1 MMREISRTGKAGRAP
16 KRSAGTHPNR
26 DAIDMGRLGKWAWA
40 RFARRASRAPRRRRP
55 RATSCLMI
63 TLTRSSSDPRCAR
76 RSASKHAIHHVQ
88 GGRSSIHRGA
98 SQGPQNAKH
107 AAQWDDHRD
116 LSWTKVLVRN
126 IDAGHVHRVLEPTCT
141 AKARDR
147 PQSGWTHREI
157 FGWAQLALSDK
168 KPMAHNSGCDRSAIG
183 GLRFASWALR
193 KKKLT
198 SCHAKNDR
206 EGISRH
212 CL

>member
-1 MMREISRTGKAGRAP
+1 MREISRTGKAGRAP

-63 TLTRSSSDPRCAR
+63 TLTDRAAIPGADAAALASTQSITFKEAAARYIAVHRKDLRTPSTRHNGMTIATYLGQRFWSAISTPAMCTACLSRPAR
-76 RSASKHAIHHVQ
+76 RKPETARRV
-88 GGRSSIHRGA
+88 GGRIEKSSAGR
-98 SQGPQNAKH
+98 
-107 AAQWDDHRD
+107 
-116 LSWTKVLVRN
+116 SWPCQIKSLWLT
-126 IDAGHVHRVLEPTCT
+126 T
-141 AKARDR
+141 
-147 PQSGWTHREI
+147 
-157 FGWAQLALSDK
+157 
-168 KPMAHNSGCDRSAIG
+168 SGCDRSAIG

>member
-1 MMREISRTGKAGRAP
+1 MGLGSLRKASLAGAP
-16 KRSAGTHPNR
+16 AKAAACHKLL
-26 DAIDMGRLGKWAWA
+26 DDHID
-40 RFARRASRAPRRRRP
+40 
-55 RATSCLMI
+55 
-63 TLTRSSSDPRCAR
+63 RSSSDPRCGR
-76 RSASKHAIHHVQ
+76 RGPSKHAIHHVQ